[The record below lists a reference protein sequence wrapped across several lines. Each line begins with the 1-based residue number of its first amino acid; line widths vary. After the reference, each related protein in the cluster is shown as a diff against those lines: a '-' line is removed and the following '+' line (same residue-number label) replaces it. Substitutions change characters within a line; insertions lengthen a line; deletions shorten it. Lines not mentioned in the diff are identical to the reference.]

1 ISSVLTESQA
11 QLPMCLRGS
20 SEEQLH
26 LATLFNSLMHHK
38 KCRRT
43 RTVFTDMQLIGLEK
57 RFENQKYLS
66 TPDRVQLAES
76 LGLSQLQV
84 KTWYQNRR
92 MKWKKKVLKDGCRQA
107 PTKPKGRPKKN
118 SIPSFSEILAAAAA
132 KASGQNACD
141 SQSNMS
147 QESININDYSS
158 ESELSEEIDV
168 EDENDKHSHAIY
180 QQCYQER
187 ATIRADN

>member
-1 ISSVLTESQA
+1 MDQA

-20 SEEQLH
+20 GEDQLH
-26 LATLFNSLMHHK
+26 LASLFNTLMHHK

-66 TPDRVQLAES
+66 TPDRIQLADS

-92 MKWKKKVLKDGCRQA
+92 MKWKKKVLKDGCQEA

-118 SIPSFSEILAAAAA
+118 SIPSFSEIIAAAEAA
-132 KASGQNACD
+132 GKNSCD
-141 SQSNMS
+141 SQSS
-147 QESININDYSS
+147 EGSINMEDYSS
-158 ESELSEEIDV
+158 DSEISEIDV
-168 EDENDKHSHAIY
+168 EEDSENED
-180 QQCYQER
+180 YQESFEDHSDSFKSSNQS
-187 ATIRADN
+187 DN